1 MNRKLINL
9 GALAVIVFGGGAL
22 ATTGN
27 AQEPVVPGDGDSLF
41 AECTSKDGV
50 KVRGDSCTSS
60 NGECT
65 CT

>member
-27 AQEPVVPGDGDSLF
+27 AQEPVAPGDGDTLY
-41 AECTSKDGV
+41 AECKIGNSTVSGDQCSSDG
-50 KVRGDSCTSS
+50 T
-60 NGECT
+60 T
-65 CT
+65 CKCQ